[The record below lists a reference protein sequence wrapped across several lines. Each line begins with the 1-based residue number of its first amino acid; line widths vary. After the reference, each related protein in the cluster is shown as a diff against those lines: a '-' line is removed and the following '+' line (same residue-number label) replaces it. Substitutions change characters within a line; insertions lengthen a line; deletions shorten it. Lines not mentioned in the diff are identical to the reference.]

1 MGRYIQRETYLR
13 QLMDRMGNGEVK
25 IITGPRRS
33 GKSWLLNRI
42 FKDYLLEQG
51 VAEDNIIIVSFDM
64 DDDEETGDLTDRQAL
79 KSYLYS
85 RITDDTTPYYI
96 ILDEVQEVEGFEKL
110 VNGLNARDNVD
121 VYITGSNSH
130 FLSSDIK
137 TIFRGRGDEV
147 KVWPFSFREFCTDR
161 TEPVSE
167 LWKEYYTYGGM
178 PGLLRQR
185 TSEQKV
191 AYLQRLWNKTY
202 LDDVVERHKV
212 KNREA
217 LSALADAL
225 CSSVGSLTNPN
236 RISNVMSNV
245 QNTKIDSE
253 TVSNY
258 IGYLEEAFL
267 FEGAKRYNIKGNKYF
282 ESIKKYYS
290 VDVGLR
296 NAKLNFRQQEITHIM
311 ENVIYNELRMRGFAV
326 DVGVVEARE
335 MRNGKS
341 EYIQYEIDFIASNG
355 RDKYYIQSAFS
366 LDSEEKRQQELRSLL
381 KVDDSFQ
388 KIVITGSDIAA
399 YTDDK
404 GIRII
409 DVLTESDSLRWHQT
423 IAGDPAD
430 WLHYWAPGGPMEQG
444 IQMLGIKSLPWF
456 AVTDSTGL
464 VVYSGP
470 NCDLASKKASE
481 LIR

>member
-1 MGRYIQRETYLR
+1 MERYIQRETYLR
-13 QLMDRMGNGEVK
+13 QLTDRMGNGEVK

-161 TEPVSE
+161 TEPINE

-202 LDDVVERHKV
+202 LDDVIERHKV

-236 RISNVMSNV
+236 RISNVMRNV

-258 IGYLEEAFL
+258 ISYLEEAFL

-355 RDKYYIQSAFS
+355 RDKYYIQSAYS
-366 LDSEEKRQQELRSLL
+366 LDSNEKRQQELRSLL

-388 KIVITGSDIAA
+388 KIVITGSDIVA

-404 GIRII
+404 GIRFIG
-409 DVLTESDSLRWHQT
+409 LFQFLLS
-423 IAGDPAD
+423 
-430 WLHYWAPGGPMEQG
+430 G
-444 IQMLGIKSLPWF
+444 I
-456 AVTDSTGL
+456 
-464 VVYSGP
+464 
-470 NCDLASKKASE
+470 
-481 LIR
+481 

>member
-1 MGRYIQRETYLR
+1 MEKYIKRETYLR
-13 QLMDRMGNGEVK
+13 QLIDRMGNGEVK

-42 FKDYLLEQG
+42 FKDYLLGQG
-51 VAEDNIIIVSFDM
+51 VEEDNIIIVSFDL
-64 DDDEETGDLTDRQAL
+64 DDEEETGDLTDRQAL

-85 RITDDTTPYYI
+85 RITDAAKPYYV
-96 ILDEVQEVEGFEKL
+96 ILDEVQEVEGFEKI
-110 VNGLNARDNVD
+110 VNGLNAKDNVD

-130 FLSSDIK
+130 YLSSDIN

-147 KVWPFSFREFCTDR
+147 RVWPFSFREFCCDR
-161 TEPVSE
+161 PEPVSE

-185 TSEQKV
+185 TPEQKV

-212 KNREA
+212 KNRDA
-217 LSALADAL
+217 LSTLADAL

-236 RISNVMSNV
+236 RISNVLRNI
-245 QNTKIDSE
+245 QNTKIDPE
-253 TVSNY
+253 TISNY

-267 FEGAKRYNIKGNKYF
+267 FEGSKRYNIKGNRYF

-355 RDKYYIQSAFS
+355 TNKYYIQSAFS
-366 LDSEEKRQQELRSLL
+366 LDGDEKRQQELKSLL

-388 KIVITGSDIAA
+388 KIVITGNDIAE
-399 YTDDK
+399 YTDAK
-404 GIRII
+404 GIRFMG
-409 DVLTESDSLRWHQT
+409 LFQFLQS
-423 IAGDPAD
+423 
-430 WLHYWAPGGPMEQG
+430 G
-444 IQMLGIKSLPWF
+444 I
-456 AVTDSTGL
+456 
-464 VVYSGP
+464 
-470 NCDLASKKASE
+470 
-481 LIR
+481 

>member
-1 MGRYIQRETYLR
+1 MEKYIKRETYLR
-13 QLMDRMGNGEVK
+13 QLIDRMDNGEVK
-25 IITGPRRS
+25 IVTGPRRS

-51 VAEDNIIIVSFDM
+51 VAEENIIIVSFDL
-64 DDDEETGDLTDRQAL
+64 DDEEETGDLTDRQTL

-85 RITDDTTPYYI
+85 RITDAASPYYI
-96 ILDEVQEVEGFEKL
+96 MLDEVQEVDGFEKI
-110 VNGLNARDNVD
+110 VNGLNAKDNVD

-147 KVWPFSFREFCTDR
+147 RVWPFSFQEFCSER

-185 TSEQKV
+185 TPEQKM

-212 KNREA
+212 KNRDA
-217 LSALADAL
+217 LSSLVDAL

-236 RISNVMSNV
+236 RISHVLRNL
-245 QNTKIDSE
+245 QNSKIDPE
-253 TVSNY
+253 TIASY
-258 IGYLEEAFL
+258 ISYLEEAFL
-267 FEGAKRYNIKGNKYF
+267 FEGSKRYNNKGNKYF
-282 ESIKKYYS
+282 ESIKKYYA

-326 DVGVVEARE
+326 DVGMVEARE

-341 EYIQYEIDFIASNG
+341 EYIQYEIDFIANNG
-355 RDKYYIQSAFS
+355 MDKYYIQSAFS
-366 LDSEEKRQQELRSLL
+366 LDSEEKREKELKSLL
-381 KVDDSFQ
+381 KIDDSFH
-388 KIVITGSDIAA
+388 KIVITGNDIAS
-399 YTDDK
+399 YTDAK
-404 GIRII
+404 GIRF
-409 DVLTESDSLRWHQT
+409 
-423 IAGDPAD
+423 
-430 WLHYWAPGGPMEQG
+430 M
-444 IQMLGIKSLPWF
+444 
-456 AVTDSTGL
+456 GL
-464 VVYSGP
+464 FQFLLSG
-470 NCDLASKKASE
+470 L
-481 LIR
+481 

>member
-1 MGRYIQRETYLR
+1 MERYIQRETYLR
-13 QLMDRMGNGEVK
+13 QLTDRMGNGEVK

-42 FKDYLLEQG
+42 FKDYLLGQG
-51 VAEDNIIIVSFDM
+51 VEEDNIIIVSFDM
-64 DDDEETGDLTDRQAL
+64 DDEEETGDLTDRQAL

-85 RITDDTTPYYI
+85 HITNNTRPYYI

-110 VNGLNARDNVD
+110 VNGLNAKDNVD

-185 TSEQKV
+185 TPEQKV

-236 RISNVMSNV
+236 RISNVLRNV
-245 QNTKIDSE
+245 QNTKIDPE

-267 FEGAKRYNIKGNKYF
+267 FEGAKRFNIKGNRYF

-296 NAKLNFRQQEITHIM
+296 NAKLNFRQQEITHIT

-326 DVGVVEARE
+326 DVGVVESRE

-366 LDSEEKRQQELRSLL
+366 LDSDEKRQQELRSLL

-388 KIVITGSDIAA
+388 KIVMTGSDMSA
-399 YTDDK
+399 YTDAK
-404 GIRII
+404 GIGFMG
-409 DVLTESDSLRWHQT
+409 LYQFLLS
-423 IAGDPAD
+423 
-430 WLHYWAPGGPMEQG
+430 G
-444 IQMLGIKSLPWF
+444 I
-456 AVTDSTGL
+456 
-464 VVYSGP
+464 
-470 NCDLASKKASE
+470 
-481 LIR
+481 